1 MTIHF
6 SDSFAGTA
14 GTNLTAHTPNCAP
27 VGFAYKNENTGPD
40 TILQLTGNGAT
51 TGLDVGY
58 STSAPA
64 SSDNS
69 SPAFSVTLADPYTF
83 NITATLSAN
92 AVPNFLLILAQ
103 LERSDGSYLDITFN
117 RNGSISVDALN
128 NAVGDGYAGWG
139 SSAGAFPIGVEH
151 TVSVAVSGPTLTVD
165 VDGGGANAATYE
177 GTDDLGLA
185 WDRLYYIV
193 DRDIAPDESQLSEVE
208 IADDGSPA
216 PATVVIE
223 EALIKRGT
231 IRNTVGVEVDEL
243 SVSLLCNANV
253 SYGNVPLT
261 QFARQGGFDGA
272 RMTLTRAFYP
282 TNNATSCGSLNLF
295 SGRVGPLTVSGHEIA
310 MGIKSDLELL
320 DVQMPR
326 NVHSE
331 SCIHTL
337 YDAGCNI
344 SAATFTVTGNTTAN
358 STAFNV
364 NCNLAQTAGYFDLG
378 VMRFTSGENNGTQRT
393 VRVHSNGVLTVMQPF
408 GRTPAA
414 GDLFTV
420 RPGCDKLFATC
431 SAKFT
436 NTGNFRGYPYIPV
449 PETTY

>member
-6 SDSFAGTA
+6 SDSFGGTA
-14 GTNLTAHTPNCAP
+14 GTNLTAHNPDTAP
-27 VGFAYKNENTGPD
+27 SGFAYKNENTGPD

-58 STSAPA
+58 SASAPA

-69 SPAFSVTLADPYTF
+69 SPPFSLTLTNPYTF
-83 NITATLSAN
+83 NITATLSTD
-92 AVPNFLLILAQ
+92 AVAQFLSIFTQ
-103 LERSDGSYLDITFN
+103 LELSDGSYLNITFN
-117 RNGSISVDALN
+117 ADESIAVDALN
-128 NAVGDGYAGWG
+128 NGVGDGYAFW
-139 SSAGAFPIGVEH
+139 SSAPGAFSLGTEH
-151 TVSVAVSGPTLTVD
+151 TVSVAVAGPTLTVN
-165 VDGGGANAATYE
+165 VDGGGANAASVN
-177 GTDDLGLA
+177 GTDDLNLV
-185 WDRLYYIV
+185 WDRLYYAV
-193 DRDIAPDESQLSEVE
+193 DNDVAPDDQSQLSEVE
-208 IADDGSPA
+208 IADGPTPS
-216 PATVVIE
+216 TITS
-223 EALIKRGT
+223 EALIKRGHIRT
-231 IRNTVGVEVDEL
+231 IVGVEVDEL

-253 SYGNVPLT
+253 TYGNVPLT

-282 TNNATSCGSLNLF
+282 HNSSTSCGSLNLF
-295 SGRVGPLTVSGHEIA
+295 SGRVGPLTVAGHEIA

-364 NCNLAQTAGYFDLG
+364 NCNLAQTAGYFNLG
-378 VMRFTSGENNGTQRT
+378 VMRYSSGQNNGVQRT

-408 GRTPAA
+408 AVAPTV

-431 SAKFT
+431 GAKFT
-436 NTGNFRGYPYIPV
+436 NTANFRGYPYIPV
-449 PETTY
+449 PEMTY